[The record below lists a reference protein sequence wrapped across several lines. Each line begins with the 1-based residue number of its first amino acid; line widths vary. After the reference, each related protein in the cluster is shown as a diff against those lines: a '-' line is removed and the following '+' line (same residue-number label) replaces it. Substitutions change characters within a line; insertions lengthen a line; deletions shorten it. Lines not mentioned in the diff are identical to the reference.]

1 MLDLRGPHICITPD
15 LDISLFYHT
24 VISLGFNALFKKRFL
39 DCVIVFR
46 HFYGICLKKIDVF
59 CDKRYVIFS

>member
-24 VISLGFNALFKKRFL
+24 VISLGFSALKKKKVFGLCKFL
-39 DCVIVFR
+39 

-59 CDKRYVIFS
+59 CDKWYIYFS